1 MTCDLLIKNGTV
13 VTSAGRKKADV
24 AIKDG
29 KVHLIESDL
38 SGCAA
43 IKTIDAQGLFVLPGL
58 IDAHVHFRDPGL
70 THKED
75 FASGSHSALYG
86 GITYAV
92 DMPNVNPVTSTAQR
106 LRERQQAAKEKA
118 CMELGFFAL
127 LTGDNLDEMEAMK
140 EAGAVGY
147 KIYLGTSVGN
157 IAAPPDGIM
166 LEQFYRAVQLDMRI
180 GFHAEN
186 NAINDYYTQKQK
198 ERGCSCPDVLVDA
211 RPDFSEVEA
220 VSKAVAFARETGAK
234 IHIYHVSSGK
244 TVALIREAKKSGV
257 DITAETCPHYLLLKR
272 EDYHRLG
279 TALKAFPTVKE
290 ESDRLALWEG
300 LHDGTIEMIATDH
313 APHTAQEKSGDIW
326 SAMAG
331 MSGVEISAR
340 LMLDAVNRGELT
352 LEELVAFMSENPAK
366 VWNLT
371 GRGTIQVG
379 GAANLTLVDMEYT
392 SAICSDRLHGKSNNI
407 AFEGVTTVG
416 APVAATID
424 GIYHHIT

>member
-1 MTCDLLIKNGTV
+1 MFDLLIKDGTL
-13 VTSAGRKKADV
+13 VTSAGRKKVDI

-29 KVHLIESDL
+29 RIQEIGENL
-38 SGCAA
+38 SGVCAEEVV
-43 IKTIDAQGLFVLPGL
+43 DARGLFILPGL

-75 FASGSHSALYG
+75 FTTGSCSALYG
-86 GITYAV
+86 GITYAI
-92 DMPNVNPVTSTAQR
+92 DMPNVNPVTSDACR
-106 LRERQQAAKEKA
+106 LKERQKMAKEKA
-118 CMELGFFAL
+118 CIDLDFFAL
-127 LTGDNLDEMEAMK
+127 LTADNLDEMEAMK
-140 EAGAVGY
+140 DAGAVGY

-166 LEQFYRAVQLDMRI
+166 LEQFRRAAQLDMRI

-186 NAINDYYTQKQK
+186 NAINDYYSQKLK
-198 ERGCSCPDVLVDA
+198 AEGCNLADVLVDA

-220 VSKAVAFARETGAK
+220 VGKAIAFARETGAK

-244 TVALIREAKKSGV
+244 SVDLIREAKKSGV

-290 ESDRLALWEG
+290 ERDRLALWQG
-300 LHDGTIEMIATDH
+300 LHDGTIDMIATDH
-313 APHTAQEKSGDIW
+313 APHTAEEKRGDIW

-331 MSGVEISAR
+331 MAGVEVSAR

-352 LEELVAFMSENPAK
+352 LEELAALMSENPAR
-366 VWNLT
+366 VWNLAE
-371 GRGTIQVG
+371 RGSVRIG
-379 GAANLTLVDMEYT
+379 GTANLTLVDLEHT
-392 SAICSDRLHGKSNNI
+392 AVIRNAELHGKSNNTG
-407 AFEGVTTVG
+407 FDGVATKG
-416 APVAATID
+416 APVAVVTNGKFRQIV
-424 GIYHHIT
+424 